1 MSRTHRFLHRP
12 LRHLT
17 WFVCSAL
24 ASGACARG
32 IDTGVIGGDGAAGN
46 FAGAG
51 DVAGNPAIA
60 GASSASGASGNP
72 MPDAGSAGQ
81 AQGGVAANAGAT
93 GNAGQAGRVNAGG
106 DSTGGAGGN
115 SGGAGKAGVGGSV
128 GTGGTVGAGGAG
140 GNAGASTNA
149 GAGGAVGS
157 HVCNVTVDLNVYTLS
172 KAGCGN
178 YTTCKGQIHW
188 RNDEAQDLTQI
199 VLSFTE
205 PAGTSCT
212 DDNSSSKWTMT
223 DNGATSH
230 RCVFTATG
238 MPWSV
243 ASMATF
249 GFGYDTN
256 QTDASAPTNITISDP
271 SCN

>member
-1 MSRTHRFLHRP
+1 M
-12 LRHLT
+12 
-17 WFVCSAL
+17 
-24 ASGACARG
+24 
-32 IDTGVIGGDGAAGN
+32 
-46 FAGAG
+46 
-51 DVAGNPAIA
+51 AGNPPA
-60 GASSASGASGNP
+60 GGASGVGGNP
-72 MPDAGSAGQ
+72 IPDGGAGQTQGGTSANAGAPGSAGQ
-81 AQGGVAANAGAT
+81 AGGVS
-93 GNAGQAGRVNAGG
+93 AGG
-106 DSTGGAGGN
+106 DSVGGTGGS
-115 SGGAGKAGVGGSV
+115 SGGAGKSGAGGS
-128 GTGGTVGAGGAG
+128 GTTAGGNVGAGGNGGTGGAAG
-140 GNAGASTNA
+140 NVGAAGAA
-149 GAGGAVGS
+149 GS

-223 DNGATSH
+223 DDGATSH